1 MNDTQGPAKAVPN
14 IDAQKIV
21 EEASWLGARLRE
33 PSTYAGL
40 GVLLTLVFHV
50 SNAGALALN
59 IETIGVGLGSIILAV
74 IAIVVPERA
83 SAAPRPA
90 MPNISSAAMW
100 ALCVI
105 GASLIALPAL
115 AAPAKLKLPIPL
127 PALKP
132 ALAAPAAPAAPA
144 ADYLGNF
151 MNQLEQIKAET
162 VAAVIAD
169 IQAADADAG
178 TMVTPA
184 IPANPG
190 SPAIAATA
198 TSPAVPAVPATPAV
212 PAAVRDPI
220 AHACYPALVKFLQST
235 PTFAPATGKLVGFQL
250 FQRKRDFVAQLKA
263 GIPTYLQLGCA
274 PLLGDEANTFIQA
287 MGMVGVKIAPAAIAA
302 ICPPCAAA
310 AAPIALPALT
320 LTP

>member
-1 MNDTQGPAKAVPN
+1 MSDSQGAAKAVPN
-14 IDAQKIV
+14 IDAEKIV
-21 EEASWLGARLRE
+21 EEASWLGARLKE
-33 PSTYAGL
+33 PSSYAGL

-74 IAIVVPERA
+74 IAIVVPERSRPA
-83 SAAPRPA
+83 RRPA
-90 MPNISSAAMW
+90 MPNISSAAIW

-105 GASLIALPAL
+105 GASLIALPAF

-127 PALKP
+127 PALRP
-132 ALAAPAAPAAPA
+132 AATAPAAPS

-169 IQAADADAG
+169 IEAADADAG
-178 TMVTPA
+178 TIVTPA

-190 SPAIAATA
+190 SPAVAATA
-198 TSPAVPAVPATPAV
+198 TSPAVPAVPATAAV

-235 PTFAPATGKLVGFQL
+235 PTFQPATGKLVGFQL

-287 MGMVGVKIAPAAIAA
+287 MGMIGVKIAPVAIAA
-302 ICPPCAAA
+302 ICPPCAVAT
-310 AAPIALPALT
+310 APIALPALT